1 MTNLLKSLRKDL
13 TSSSHNFH
21 MASIR
26 YRQIKETICFNLG
39 GFIKMKNLKKLASV
53 GMISVL
59 MLGMVACQGADKK
72 ANEAANAK
80 NAAVE
85 EQANANK
92 AKVEANAKEAEANA
106 KADEEQ
112 AKEGNNAKAN
122 NAKCDNAKA
131 DNAKEEK
138 TK

>member
-1 MTNLLKSLRKDL
+1 
-13 TSSSHNFH
+13 

-26 YRQIKETICFNLG
+26 YRQIKETVCFNLG

-85 EQANANK
+85 EQAEANK
-92 AKVEANAKEAEANA
+92 AKVEANAKEAEANV
-106 KADEEQ
+106 K
-112 AKEGNNAKAN
+112 AKEEINAKAN
-122 NAKCDNAKA
+122 NAKA
-131 DNAKEEK
+131 DNAKEDNAKEEQAK
-138 TK
+138 

>member
-1 MTNLLKSLRKDL
+1 
-13 TSSSHNFH
+13 
-21 MASIR
+21 MASISCK
-26 YRQIKETICFNLG
+26 QIKETKCFKLG

-85 EQANANK
+85 EQAEANK
-92 AKVEANAKEAEANA
+92 AKVEANAKEAEANV
-106 KADEEQ
+106 KAEEEQ
-112 AKEGNNAKAN
+112 AKEEINAKAN
-122 NAKCDNAKA
+122 NAKA
-131 DNAKEEK
+131 DNAKEDNAKEEQAK
-138 TK
+138 